1 MIAAAMR
8 SRLMV
13 MRRMGLKV
21 FERQA
26 DIGKLR

>member
-1 MIAAAMR
+1 MT
-8 SRLMV
+8 SRLRV
-13 MRRMGLKV
+13 MRFIGLKV